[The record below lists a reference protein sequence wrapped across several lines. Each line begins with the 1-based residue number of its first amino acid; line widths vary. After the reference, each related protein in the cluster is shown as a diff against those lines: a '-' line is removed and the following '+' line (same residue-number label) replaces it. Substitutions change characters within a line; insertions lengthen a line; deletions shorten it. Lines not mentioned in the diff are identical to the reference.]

1 MSLSMNY
8 QSKTD
13 RLNKSYDFFEQAGMG
28 NPYKL
33 LCSAIVF
40 QAAVDCEAIRRYGEG
55 SSDLARYAKGAF
67 QEMSIPNMLDFINGE
82 WLEYL
87 LSWTDC
93 VSIEAI
99 RENLIE
105 RLGINETLSS

>member
-1 MSLSMNY
+1 MSN
-8 QSKTD
+8 TD
-13 RLNKSYDFFEQAGMG
+13 NAAGLWRSYDFVEQSGIG
-28 NPYKL
+28 DPYKL

-40 QAAVDCEAIRRYGEG
+40 QAAVDCEAIHRYGEG
-55 SSDLARYAKGAF
+55 SFDLARYAKGAF

-82 WLEYL
+82 WLEWL

-93 VSIEAI
+93 VSIEAV

-105 RLGINETLSS
+105 RLCVNDNHYH

>member
-1 MSLSMNY
+1 MPNIETTAGLW
-8 QSKTD
+8 
-13 RLNKSYDFFEQAGMG
+13 RSYDFVEQAGVG

-55 SSDLARYAKGAF
+55 SFDLARYAKGAF
-67 QEMSIPNMLDFINGE
+67 QEMSITNMLDFINGE

-99 RENLIE
+99 RENLLE
-105 RLGINETLSS
+105 RLGI

>member
-1 MSLSMNY
+1 MPKIENTAGLW
-8 QSKTD
+8 
-13 RLNKSYDFFEQAGMG
+13 RSYDFVEQCGIG

-40 QAAVDCEAIRRYGEG
+40 QAAVDCEAIKRYGEG
-55 SSDLARYAKGAF
+55 TFDLARYAKGAF
-67 QEMSIPNMLDFINGE
+67 QEMSIPNIMDFINGD

-93 VSIEAI
+93 VSIEAV

-105 RLGINETLSS
+105 RLGINETVSA